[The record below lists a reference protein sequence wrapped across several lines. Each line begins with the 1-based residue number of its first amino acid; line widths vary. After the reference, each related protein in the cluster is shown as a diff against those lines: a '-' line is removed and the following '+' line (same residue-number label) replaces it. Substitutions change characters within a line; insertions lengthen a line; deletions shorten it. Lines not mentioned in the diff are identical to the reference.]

1 MTKISILGSTGSIGT
16 QVLDVCNRLK
26 DYISVLALGAQNNG
40 DLLIKQ
46 IKEFKPKYACIGNE
60 ALYEYVKENIPPETK
75 LFSGEEGFL
84 TLTEIESDKVI
95 ISIAGFPGFYPTLRA
110 IELQKEVCLA
120 SKEVLVAGGHIVTE
134 YAQKYNVPILP
145 IDSEHSAIF
154 QCLQGEDKREIKRL
168 ILTASGGAFRD
179 KSIEELS
186 KVTYKEALNHPTWK
200 MGKKVTIDSATLM
213 NKGLEIIE
221 AKWLFEVEADKIDV
235 LLHRESIIHSMVEF
249 KDRALIA
256 QLGRADMRV
265 PIQYSLLYP
274 HRVENG
280 LESLELSTLGTLN
293 FGKVDYNKFPC
304 LRIAFEALKEGG
316 NIPCIMN
323 AADDACVNL
332 FMKEKIGF
340 LDIPKIIEKTIES
353 YNKTK
358 APQFEELINL
368 DEEIHK
374 KIYENFGV

>member
-1 MTKISILGSTGSIGT
+1 
-16 QVLDVCNRLK
+16 
-26 DYISVLALGAQNNG
+26 
-40 DLLIKQ
+40 
-46 IKEFKPKYACIGNE
+46 
-60 ALYEYVKENIPPETK
+60 
-75 LFSGEEGFL
+75 
-84 TLTEIESDKVI
+84 
-95 ISIAGFPGFYPTLRA
+95 
-110 IELQKEVCLA
+110 
-120 SKEVLVAGGHIVTE
+120 
-134 YAQKYNVPILP
+134 
-145 IDSEHSAIF
+145 
-154 QCLQGEDKREIKRL
+154 
-168 ILTASGGAFRD
+168 
-179 KSIEELS
+179 
-186 KVTYKEALNHPTWK
+186 
-200 MGKKVTIDSATLM
+200 
-213 NKGLEIIE
+213 
-221 AKWLFEVEADKIDV
+221 
-235 LLHRESIIHSMVEF
+235 
-249 KDRALIA
+249 
-256 QLGRADMRV
+256 MRV

-293 FGKVDYNKFPC
+293 FGKVNYNKFPC

-374 KIYENFGV
+374 RIYENFGV

>member
-221 AKWLFEVEADKIDV
+221 AKWLFDVEADKIDV

>member
-1 MTKISILGSTGSIGT
+1 MIKISILGSTGSIGT
-16 QVLDVCNRLK
+16 QVLDVCQRIK
-26 DYISVLALGAQNNG
+26 DHISVIALGAQNNA

-46 IKEFKPKYACIGNE
+46 INEFKPKYACIGNPS
-60 ALYEYVKENIPPETK
+60 LYDYVKKNIPEDTK
-75 LFSGEEGFL
+75 LVSDEEGFL
-84 TLTEIESDKVI
+84 TLTEIEADKII
-95 ISIAGFPGFYPTLRA
+95 ISIAGFPGFFPTLRA
-110 IELQKEVCLA
+110 IELGKTVCLA

-134 YAQKYNVPILP
+134 YAKKYNVPILP

-154 QCLQGEDKREIKRL
+154 QCLQGNDKSEIKKL

-186 KVTYKEALNHPTWK
+186 KVTFKEALNHPTWK

-221 AKWLFEVEADKIDV
+221 AKWLFGVEADQIDV

-249 KDRALIA
+249 KDRAVIA

-274 HRVENG
+274 HRVDNG
-280 LESLELSTLGTLN
+280 LESLDLASLGSLN
-293 FGKVDYNKFPC
+293 FGEVDYKKFPC
-304 LRIAFEALKEGG
+304 LRIAFEVLKEGG

-323 AADDACVNL
+323 AADDACVKL
-332 FMKEKIGF
+332 FMEERIGF
-340 LDIPKIIEKTIES
+340 LDIPKIIEETISS

-358 APQFEELINL
+358 APTIEELINL
-368 DEEIHK
+368 DQEVHK
-374 KIYENFGV
+374 KIFEKYL

>member
-1 MTKISILGSTGSIGT
+1 MIKISVLGSTGSIGT
-16 QVLDVCNRLK
+16 QVLDVCKRIK
-26 DYISVLALGAQNNG
+26 DHISVIALGAQNNA

-46 IKEFKPKYACIGNE
+46 INEFKPKYACIGNG
-60 ALYEYVKENIPPETK
+60 ALYDYVKENIPEDTK
-75 LFSGEEGFL
+75 LVSDEEGFL
-84 TLTEIESDKVI
+84 TLTEIEADKII
-95 ISIAGFPGFYPTLRA
+95 ISIAGFPGFFPTLRA
-110 IELQKEVCLA
+110 IELRKTVCLA

-134 YAQKYNVPILP
+134 YAKKYNVPILP

-154 QCLQGEDKREIKRL
+154 QCLQGNDKREIKKL

-221 AKWLFEVEADKIDV
+221 AKWLFGVEADQIDV

-249 KDRALIA
+249 KDRAVIA

-274 HRVENG
+274 HRIENG
-280 LESLELSTLGTLN
+280 LESLDLRAFGSLN
-293 FGKVDYNKFPC
+293 FGYIDYKKFPC
-304 LRIAFEALKEGG
+304 LKIAFEVLKEGG

-323 AADDACVNL
+323 AADDACVKL
-332 FMKEKIGF
+332 FMEEKIGF
-340 LDIPKIIEKTIES
+340 LDIPRIIEENISS
-353 YNKTK
+353 YTKTK
-358 APQFEELINL
+358 APSINELINL
-368 DEEIHK
+368 DKEVK
-374 KIYENFGV
+374 AKIYEKYNY